1 MSTLRRKLV
10 IVGDGGCGKTCLLT
24 VFAKWKFPDEY
35 VPTVFESWVA
45 DVQINGQ
52 WVELA
57 LWDTAGQENY
67 DRLRPLSYPNADVV
81 LICFSVDSPDSLDNV
96 KEAWIAEVMHFC
108 RNIPVVLVG
117 CKTDLR
123 QDPHTIEGLR
133 KTGHTPLAPSEGLAV
148 ANKIHASYVECSRD
162 VARVSRRYFRQRPK
176 RRSLESRRRDVGHV
190 RFSRELSIV
199 GRY

>member
-1 MSTLRRKLV
+1 MSTRRRKLV

-24 VFAKWKFPDEY
+24 VFAKGKFPHEY

-52 WVELA
+52 LVELA
-57 LWDTAGQENY
+57 LWDTAGQEDY
-67 DRLRPLSYPNADVV
+67 DRLRPLSYPHADVV

-123 QDPHTIEGLR
+123 QDLHTIEGLW
-133 KTGHTPLAPSEGLAV
+133 KTGHTPLTPSEGLAV
-148 ANKIHASYVECSRD
+148 ANKIHAAYVECS
-162 VARVSRRYFRQRPK
+162 ARCGEGVQEVFQTATKAALIGKQKTRRGPC
-176 RRSLESRRRDVGHV
+176 
-190 RFSRELSIV
+190 SIL
-199 GRY
+199 

>member
-1 MSTLRRKLV
+1 MTTLRRKLV

-24 VFAKWKFPDEY
+24 VFAKSKFPDEY

-57 LWDTAGQENY
+57 LWDTAGQEDY
-67 DRLRPLSYPNADVV
+67 DRLRPLSYPHADVV

-108 RNIPVVLVG
+108 KNIPVVLVG

-123 QDPHTIEGLR
+123 QDPQTIKELR
-133 KTGHTPLAPSEGLAV
+133 RTGHRPLAPSEGLAV
-148 ANKIHASYVECSRD
+148 ANKIHASYVECS
-162 VARVSRRYFRQRPK
+162 ARCGEGVQEVFQTATTAALIRKQKTRRGPC
-176 RRSLESRRRDVGHV
+176 LI
-190 RFSRELSIV
+190 L
-199 GRY
+199 